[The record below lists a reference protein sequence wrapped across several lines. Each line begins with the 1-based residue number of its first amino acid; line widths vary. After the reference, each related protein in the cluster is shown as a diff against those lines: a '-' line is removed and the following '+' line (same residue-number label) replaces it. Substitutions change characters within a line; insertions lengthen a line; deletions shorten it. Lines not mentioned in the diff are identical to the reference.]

1 MDHYYVLSRFL
12 ICRML
17 TVTKIPYIKVRW
29 AQTACGAALL
39 TCSIL
44 INVVTLL
51 MVVPT
56 KKQQSAGSLQT
67 AQAYQL
73 GLRASSA

>member
-29 AQTACGAALL
+29 AQTACGAALVDL
-39 TCSIL
+39 QHFYQRGHVVDGCAHKEAAISWLVADSTSIP
-44 INVVTLL
+44 VG
-51 MVVPT
+51 P
-56 KKQQSAGSLQT
+56 QG
-67 AQAYQL
+67 
-73 GLRASSA
+73 